1 MYFILA
7 SNNSYIYAACVCLC
21 FVDCWRLE
29 HWCAAF
35 EDIFRFRWFLSR
47 AVIPFSCSLT
57 ENLSSDLLFKLFF
70 FRLHPSFTFAVVAS
84 HPDVVL

>member
-1 MYFILA
+1 MQRTC
-7 SNNSYIYAACVCLC
+7 ACV

-35 EDIFRFRWFLSR
+35 EDIFRFRWFLSCTL
-47 AVIPFSCSLT
+47 IPFSCSLT